1 MDRIDYLKE
10 KKYKMQGQLNSLY
23 SNNGDIGQIQK
34 VKSQINEINFEIN
47 SKKGNEISQNNQINK
62 ENLSALL
69 NKECTYRIHNSTG
82 KGCAYYE

>member
-23 SNNGDIGQIQK
+23 LNNGDIGQIQK

-47 SKKGNEISQNNQINK
+47 RKKGNEISQNNQINK
-62 ENLSALL
+62 EKRDIFKIVSA
-69 NKECTYRIHNSTG
+69 NNFNNRK
-82 KGCAYYE
+82 

>member
-23 SNNGDIGQIQK
+23 LNNGDIGQIQK

-62 ENLSALL
+62 EKRDIFKAISA
-69 NKECTYRIHNSTG
+69 NNFNNRK
-82 KGCAYYE
+82 

>member
-34 VKSQINEINFEIN
+34 IKSQINEINFEIN
-47 SKKGNEISQNNQINK
+47 SKKGNETSQNNQINK
-62 ENLSALL
+62 EKRDIFKIVSA
-69 NKECTYRIHNSTG
+69 NNFNNRK
-82 KGCAYYE
+82 

>member
-47 SKKGNEISQNNQINK
+47 SKKGNETSQNNQINK
-62 ENLSALL
+62 EKRDIFKIVSA
-69 NKECTYRIHNSTG
+69 NNFNNRK
-82 KGCAYYE
+82 

>member
-23 SNNGDIGQIQK
+23 SNNGDISQIQK

-47 SKKGNEISQNNQINK
+47 SKKGNETSQNNQINK
-62 ENLSALL
+62 EKRDIFKIVSA
-69 NKECTYRIHNSTG
+69 NNFNNRK
-82 KGCAYYE
+82 

>member
-47 SKKGNEISQNNQINK
+47 SKKGNETSQNNQINK
-62 ENLSALL
+62 EKRDIFKNVSA
-69 NKECTYRIHNSTG
+69 NNFNNRK
-82 KGCAYYE
+82 

>member
-23 SNNGDIGQIQK
+23 LNNGDIGQIQK

-47 SKKGNEISQNNQINK
+47 SKKGNETSQNNQINK
-62 ENLSALL
+62 EKRDIFKAISA
-69 NKECTYRIHNSTG
+69 NNFNNRK
-82 KGCAYYE
+82 

>member
-47 SKKGNEISQNNQINK
+47 SKKGNETSQNNQINTEK
-62 ENLSALL
+62 RDIFKAIIAN
-69 NKECTYRIHNSTG
+69 NFNNRK
-82 KGCAYYE
+82 